1 MALAKK
7 AEKRIRI
14 PENLRAPFAQMVSDE
29 AYLRAT
35 DESKTIIGL
44 VFEKVLPASAFARDR
59 MLNVYSGDSLFTSVS
74 DVLRSNVTGAI
85 GTVAE
90 ADYKP
95 IIEFGARLIHERS
108 CGTALYTG
116 AMDIPHLRRCFES
129 VLAYMEHETRS
140 DPSNPFLDYE
150 TSRAV
155 KYGRSLMDECST
167 EFNRAPVAALVRF
180 AVEYFDEIGC
190 LNATCAYLAD
200 AFSALE
206 ESVTISANKCGNKHV
221 PPDTPELRRKW
232 SDLLETVCSDWQ

>member
-1 MALAKK
+1 MALKK

-14 PENLRAPFAQMVSDE
+14 PENLRVPFAQMVSDE
-29 AYLRAT
+29 AYLRAS

-44 VFEKVLPASAFARDR
+44 VFDEVLPSSAFARER
-59 MLNVYSGDSLFTSVS
+59 MLDVYCGDSLFTSAS

-85 GTVAE
+85 GNVA
-90 ADYKP
+90 DGGYKP
-95 IIEFGARLIHERS
+95 IVEFGARLIHARS

-116 AMDIPHLRRCFES
+116 AVDMPHLRRCFET
-129 VLAYMEHETRS
+129 VLDYMEHEAPR
-140 DPSNPFLDYE
+140 DPSNPFVEYE
-150 TSRAV
+150 TVHAI
-155 KYGRSLMDECST
+155 KYGRSLMDECSA
-167 EFNRAPVAALVRF
+167 EFNRAPAAALVRF
-180 AVEYFDEIGC
+180 AVEYFDEVGH

-206 ESVTISANKCGNKHV
+206 ESVTVSADKCGNKHV

>member
-1 MALAKK
+1 
-7 AEKRIRI
+7 
-14 PENLRAPFAQMVSDE
+14 MVSDE
-29 AYLRAT
+29 AYLRAA

-129 VLAYMEHETRS
+129 VLDYMEHETRT
-140 DPSNPFLDYE
+140 DPSNPLLVYE

-155 KYGRSLMDECST
+155 KYGRSLMGKCST

-190 LNATCAYLAD
+190 LDATCAYLAD

-206 ESVTISANKCGNKHV
+206 ESVTISASQGLFLHFSCSARFRQ
-221 PPDTPELRRKW
+221 RR
-232 SDLLETVCSDWQ
+232 QIIPQGIQRARRG